1 MNGPETYVTANSQTL
16 FLPQPLLDG
25 LHTTCYHESG
35 IWRIFR
41 LSDATAPV
49 AQWIEQL
56 TSNLQAVGSSPAGRA
71 RVHGPLPN
79 VHLFSVYSPFQL
91 IVGGFYADLYNS
103 QLTGETS
110 RRKRYDHSLSKSR
123 ALHAHIRARL
133 DSYLVLP
140 LQIKANASQLGTG
153 PP

>member
-1 MNGPETYVTANSQTL
+1 MSGPETYVTANSQTL

-49 AQWIEQL
+49 AQWIEHL
-56 TSNLQAVGSSPAGRA
+56 TSNLVAVGSSPAGRA

-79 VHLFSVYSPFQL
+79 VHLFSVYSLVRL
-91 IVGGFYADLYNS
+91 IVGTRLLFQHDRQAHLI
-103 QLTGETS
+103 
-110 RRKRYDHSLSKSR
+110 
-123 ALHAHIRARL
+123 HIRTIDGKILNLSSIVPSRVCCSAPF
-133 DSYLVLP
+133 V
-140 LQIKANASQLGTG
+140 
-153 PP
+153 